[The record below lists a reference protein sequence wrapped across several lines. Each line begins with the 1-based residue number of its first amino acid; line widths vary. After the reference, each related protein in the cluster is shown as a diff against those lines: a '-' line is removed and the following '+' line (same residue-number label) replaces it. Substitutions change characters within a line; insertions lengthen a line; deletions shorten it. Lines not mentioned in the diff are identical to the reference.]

1 MHVFPSKSEGEILLM
16 EWERFYYWLRRAQEI
31 FYKTTIPE
39 IEEESGKIDED
50 SFKVKRERLEKKI
63 LKIRQR
69 TQGTINGG

>member
-1 MHVFPSKSEGEILLM
+1 MNVFPTFSLDFIYGL
-16 EWERFYYWLRRAQEI
+16 EWDTFYYWLRRAQEI

-69 TQGTINGG
+69 IQGTIDG